1 MKDKRS
7 LHLKVQELCD
17 CYATTD
23 PLKEMSVLQTDDDKD
38 EAALKWIALAILHG
52 INANAKKISI
62 SRSNDGEMK
71 VTAEYRKLE
80 LPNPGSE
87 IGNKVIEAFR
97 GITYL
102 EGDKGKT
109 ALAIGVRDGSIEMNV
124 KLKKEEN
131 GESITLKFPE

>member
-7 LHLKVQELCD
+7 LHLKIQELCD

-23 PLKEMSVLQTDDDKD
+23 PLKEMSVLKTDDDKN

-52 INANAKKISI
+52 INANARKISI

-71 VTAEYRKLE
+71 VAAEYRKLD

-87 IGNKVIEAFR
+87 LGEKVIEAVR

-102 EGDKGKT
+102 
-109 ALAIGVRDGSIEMNV
+109 ANI
-124 KLKKEEN
+124 KLKREKN
-131 GESITLKFPE
+131 RESVILKFPE

>member
-23 PLKEMSVLQTDDDKD
+23 PLKEMSVLQTDDDKN

-62 SRSNDGEMK
+62 ARSNDGEMK
-71 VTAEYRKLE
+71 VAAEYQKLT

-87 IGNKVIEAFR
+87 MGEKVIEALR
-97 GITYL
+97 EIAYL
-102 EGDKGKT
+102 GN
-109 ALAIGVRDGSIEMNV
+109 I
-124 KLKKEEN
+124 KLKREKN
-131 GESITLKFPE
+131 GESVILKFPE